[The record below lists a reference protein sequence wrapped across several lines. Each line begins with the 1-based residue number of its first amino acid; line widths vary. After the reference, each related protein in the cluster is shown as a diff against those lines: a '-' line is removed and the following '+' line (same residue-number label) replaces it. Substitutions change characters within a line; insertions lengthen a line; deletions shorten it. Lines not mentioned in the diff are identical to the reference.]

1 MNIGLINEVQQQ
13 SVKPILLLNKSHGS
27 LFIVNG
33 KQWVVIKAFE
43 TRGGGN

>member
-1 MNIGLINEVQQQ
+1 MNIGLISEVQQQ
-13 SVKPILLLNKSHGS
+13 SVKPLVLLNESYGS

-33 KQWVVIKAFE
+33 KQWEAIKAFE